1 VDAPHLTGYPMPEYI
16 ETQGPDGV
24 PVVVEITDAALSTI
38 GRAAAI
44 DAALAASDPT
54 PTQPRI
60 RAQERE
66 T

>member
-1 VDAPHLTGYPMPEYI
+1 MPEYI